1 MKVEL
6 LKDLEAEKA
15 KSIILS
21 SDDIANSIFVLDCN
35 SSLYQYI
42 DNLKLGNV
50 TLSKLKICKEI
61 KNLNAQYD
69 NGKEI
74 KPVQTFSGLL
84 EILDISKISYIII
97 KDDNQKDK
105 KSKESVYTKV
115 NNVLQQFIYLNIPLE
130 KIRIL
135 TENERKNIKKTNQFE
150 KTLTKH
156 KQNVQKAL
164 KELETSKKLNSNN
177 FKNIKQNVQ
186 YSLKNI
192 ENQLDNVNSNKMKIT
207 VVYKN
212 NYEEFQNVKDVQK
225 YLLDLFKSTTTDNE
239 NEYMFSEIEEELFE
253 ESKAQIN
260 NYKQMAQTILN
271 DSDIVVFIIDYSMY
285 LIDSEAKYFQI
296 FKDICEQS
304 NKFDSIIF
312 DINKLDL
319 QNKKDKNITYI
330 LDFIRK
336 KLISLNLHFADSI
349 IIGTSATTYFNCIEN
364 AKLKDYEYLN
374 ESTNLR
380 DNLDDYIDKYKDYDE
395 MTVISL
401 ISKMFQ
407 DVNDSQRAKL
417 DNIERLKQSSGIPNL
432 LNYIDYI
439 VQNKTKIK
447 QINNV
452 MYNIN
457 QQYNYISSLFQFQ
470 GLETEL
476 DKNITLFDRTLEIL
490 DRFSSSVLSVFD
502 EDADDVYQKYK
513 QKQLKS
519 YMMEKVACQRPLKFK
534 IDNIFEEIY
543 INKLLNSSSIIDEI
557 IFGHIRIELSEKIEE
572 LLEKSNTTKKIDGE
586 KRKIITENQILKCVI
601 EAASGIENLVNLT
614 VEDRVKALKN
624 YLTLEQKNIQEDL
637 ENIIN
642 DRLITVNNIIEQCKR
657 ELNEQ
662 CSLPFNLKVPNF
674 NFNFI
679 SEDTQNSKP
688 IQIDFEYLEKNISD
702 YLKDKMPCSKLFGI
716 DGDSIMSVIGRI
728 LLSIR
733 NQSKIN
739 RVCYDSNYIMKLY
752 DDKEKGLSYIIKN
765 ALIGANIEQV
775 YEEDK
780 KNLLKYIK
788 WFGQEVENTMESIK
802 NDALE
807 FAKSVKKEINHTNE
821 YTDNIEYLKSKKVF
835 LETINRCVKSF
846 CNDWE
851 TAMNK

>member
-6 LKDLEAEKA
+6 LKDLEVDKA
-15 KSIILS
+15 KSIIMS

-35 SSLYQYI
+35 TSLYQYI
-42 DNLKLGNV
+42 DSLKLGNV

-74 KPVQTFSGLL
+74 KPVQTFSSLL
-84 EILDISKISYIII
+84 EILDTSKVSYIII

-105 KSKESVYTKV
+105 KSKESVHTKV
-115 NNVLQQFIYLNIPLE
+115 TNVLQQLIYLNIPLE
-130 KIRIL
+130 KIQIV
-135 TENERKNIKKTNQFE
+135 TENERKNIKKTKQFE

-156 KQNVQKAL
+156 KQNIQKAL
-164 KELETSKKLNSNN
+164 KELETSKKLNVNN
-177 FKNIKQNVQ
+177 FKNIKQSVQ
-186 YSLKNI
+186 SSLKNI
-192 ENQLDNVNSNKMKIT
+192 ANQLDNINSNEMKIT

-225 YLLDLFKSTTTDNE
+225 YLLDLFKTTTADNE

-253 ESKAQIN
+253 ESETQIDD
-260 NYKQMAQTILN
+260 YKQMVQTIVN
-271 DSDIVVFIIDYSMY
+271 DSDIVVFVIDYSMY
-285 LIDSEAKYFQI
+285 LIDSGTKYFQM
-296 FKDICEQS
+296 FKDICEQN
-304 NKFDSIIF
+304 NKFDAIIF
-312 DINKLDL
+312 DINKLD
-319 QNKKDKNITYI
+319 KDTTYI

-349 IIGTSATTYFNCIEN
+349 IIGTSAKTYFNCIEN

-395 MTVISL
+395 MTVISF

-417 DNIERLKQSSGIPNL
+417 ENIERLKQSSGIPNL

-439 VQNKTKIK
+439 VQNKAKIR

-470 GLETEL
+470 DLETEL
-476 DKNITLFDRTLEIL
+476 NKNVALFDSTLEIL
-490 DRFSSSVLSVFD
+490 DRFSNSVLAVFD
-502 EDADDVYQKYK
+502 EDADDVYHKYK

-534 IDNIFEEIY
+534 IDNIFEEVY
-543 INKLLNSSSIIDEI
+543 INKLLNTSSIIDEI
-557 IFGHIRIELSEKIEE
+557 IFGHIRVELSEKIEE
-572 LLEKSNTTKKIDGE
+572 LFEKSSVTKKIDGE

-601 EAASGIENLVNLT
+601 EAVSGIENLVNLT
-614 VEDRVKALKN
+614 VEDRIKALRN
-624 YLTLEQKNIQEDL
+624 YLALEQKNIQEDL
-637 ENIIN
+637 GNIIN
-642 DRLITVNNIIEQCKR
+642 DRLIAVNDIIEQCKK

-662 CSLPFNLKVPNF
+662 CNLPFNLKVPNF

-679 SEDTQNSKP
+679 SEDTPNSKS
-688 IQIDFEYLEKNISD
+688 IQIDFEYLEENLSD
-702 YLKDKMPCSKLFGI
+702 YLKNKMPCTRLFGI
-716 DGDSIMSVIGRI
+716 DGDSIMSVIGKI

-733 NQSKIN
+733 NQNKIN
-739 RVCYDSNYIMKLY
+739 RVCYDSSYIMKLY
-752 DDKEKGLSYIIKN
+752 DDKEKGLSYLIKN

-788 WFGQEVENTMESIK
+788 WFTQEIENTIDSIK
-802 NDALE
+802 NDVLE
-807 FAKSVKKEINHTNE
+807 FAKSVKKEINHANE

-851 TAMNK
+851 TAINK